1 MNFFALFT
9 FTEDLSAHNYISYN
23 CIIDV
28 CSLFFNINIDM
39 NENVYSNKTL
49 LHSYIHTHTYMIVA
63 GMKNVCV
70 YKNES
75 TPKFSSKNG

>member
-39 NENVYSNKTL
+39 NENVYSNKTTTF
-49 LHSYIHTHTYMIVA
+49 IHPHTYLYDSGRHEECMRV
-63 GMKNVCV
+63 
-70 YKNES
+70 
-75 TPKFSSKNG
+75 